1 MAYKIINRKKLLMT
15 MLADTIG
22 SVIWGIPKLFKP
34 DESIIS
40 DNIGKIL
47 VIRTAYIGDVVMT
60 LPILKP
66 LKEKFPNAKLTFL
79 TSTTAKPVLENNP
92 YVDEIVTFDA
102 FWFYRAGRGE
112 YSRFIESFRQREFD
126 LVIEARGDIRDL
138 LFLVRPLKS
147 RYKISSGIGGGTYFL
162 THVVPGDGMKH
173 RVDYHLDMARFLGC
187 RTDKLEWGIYPTTEE
202 RAAVDR
208 TLQDAGITQ
217 PFISAHPGSRLSLKT
232 WPLEKCA
239 ELYDRIM
246 EEFNIPL
253 VLLGTAEEKGQVRD
267 IMSRMKHRPIDLS
280 GKLSLREL
288 AGVLAKSVLFICNDS
303 APMHIA
309 AAVKTPTVA
318 IFGPSKSRETGP
330 YGGTQHRVVEKEF
343 PCRFTCDENTCKHKV
358 HNACM
363 HAIMPEDVLREVRNA
378 FRNVMPQKV

>member
-1 MAYKIINRKKLLMT
+1 MT
-15 MLADTIG
+15 MLADMIG
-22 SVIWGIPKLFKP
+22 SVIWGLPKLLTQ

-40 DNIGKIL
+40 RNIGKIL

-66 LKEKFPNAKLTFL
+66 LKEKFPGAKLTFL
-79 TSTTAKPVLENNP
+79 TSTTARPVLENNP

-102 FWFYRAGRGE
+102 FWFYASGKEE
-112 YSRFIESFRQREFD
+112 YSRFISSFRQREFD

-138 LFLVRPLKS
+138 LFLVRPLRS

-162 THVVPGDGMKH
+162 THVVPGDGRKH

-187 RTDKLEWGIYPTTEE
+187 RPEALEWGIYPTNEE
-202 RAAVDR
+202 RTAVDC
-208 TLQDAGITQ
+208 TLTDAGISQ

-246 EEFNIPL
+246 EEYNLPL
-253 VLLGTAEEKGQVRD
+253 VLLGTAEEKAQVRD
-267 IMSRMKHRPIDLS
+267 IMARMKHRPTDLS
-280 GKLSLREL
+280 GRLSLREL
-288 AGVLAKSVLFICNDS
+288 AGVLTMSALFICNDS

-309 AAVKTPTVA
+309 AAVKTPIVA

-330 YGGTQHRVVEKEF
+330 YGGKHHRVVEKEF
-343 PCRFTCDENTCKHKV
+343 ACRHTCDENKCKHKV
-358 HNACM
+358 YNACM
-363 HAIMPEDVLREVRNA
+363 HAIAVDDVFGVVKELMLEL
-378 FRNVMPQKV
+378 KT

>member
-1 MAYKIINRKKLLMT
+1 MAYKIINRKKLFMT
-15 MLADTIG
+15 MMADMIG

-40 DNIGKIL
+40 ANIGKIL

-66 LKEKFPNAKLTFL
+66 LKDKFPKAKLTFL
-79 TSTTAKPVLENNP
+79 TSTAARPILENNP
-92 YVDEIVTFDA
+92 YIDEIVTFDA
-102 FWFYRAGRGE
+102 FWFYKTGKGE
-112 YSRFIESFRQREFD
+112 YSRLMKSFRQREFD

-147 RYKISSGIGGGTYFL
+147 KYKISSGIGGGTYFL

-187 RTDKLEWGIYPTTEE
+187 RTEKLEWNIYLNNDEK
-202 RAAVDR
+202 AIVDR
-208 TLQDAGITQ
+208 MLKHAGISQ
-217 PFISAHPGSRLSLKT
+217 PFMSAHPGSRLSLKT
-232 WPLEKCA
+232 WPPEKCA
-239 ELYDRIM
+239 DLYDRIM
-246 EEFNIPL
+246 EEFNVPL
-253 VLLGTAEEKGQVRD
+253 VLFGTAEERGQVRD
-267 IMSRMKHRPIDLS
+267 IMGRMKHRPMDLS
-280 GKLSLREL
+280 GKLSLREM
-288 AGVLAKSVLFICNDS
+288 AGVLARSTLFICNDS

-309 AAVKTPTVA
+309 AAMKTPTVA

-330 YGGTQHRVVEKEF
+330 YGGPHHRVVEKEF
-343 PCRFTCDENTCKHKV
+343 PCRFTCDENTCRYKV

-363 HAIMPEDVLREVRNA
+363 HAIAVEDVLDAVKEV
-378 FRNVMPQKV
+378 MSKLKT